1 MYYFSSDWHLD
12 HANIIAYSQ
21 RYWALDA
28 QWASTCQKVQSM
40 PRDEF
45 KRVWRLPTSVIDKH
59 NQTIIYNTNKIVQ
72 ENDTLYLLGDLLFA
86 RRENY
91 CERLKYLRSL
101 INCKNIVLILGNH
114 DRELEH
120 FFPDVPHARM
130 IRCEGQKIWMTHF
143 AQIIWD
149 RSHHGSWNLYG
160 HSHSNAETT
169 LDKIMPG
176 RLSMDVGIDNAY
188 KVLGEARPFSFSE
201 IKDIFKDRA
210 GFNVKHG
217 DLED

>member
-1 MYYFSSDWHLD
+1 MFYFSSDWHLD
-12 HANIIAYSQ
+12 HANNIAYSQ
-21 RYWALDA
+21 RKWALDA
-28 QWASTCQKVQSM
+28 HWASTCDKVQSL
-40 PRDEF
+40 PRDAF
-45 KRVWRLPTSVIDKH
+45 KGIWRLPTSVVDQH
-59 NQTIIYNTNKIVQ
+59 NLTIIENTNRVVK

-86 RRENY
+86 RRDSY

-114 DRELEH
+114 DKELEY

-130 IRCEGQKIWMTHF
+130 VRCEGQKIWMTHS

-149 RSHHGSWNLYG
+149 CCHRGAWNLYG
-160 HSHSNAETT
+160 HSHSNAEAT
-169 LDKIMPG
+169 LDEIMPG
-176 RLSMDVGIDNAY
+176 RFSMDVGIDNAY
-188 KVLGEARPFSFSE
+188 KKLGQARPFSFVE
-201 IKDIFKDRA
+201 IKELFKGRT